1 MSDELSKAA
10 QAALAAWNEDNN
22 SRLYMAMT
30 GIRNA
35 LEAKQQAEPA
45 TPKPWVFLDADDLM
59 KLPSFDYDAPQGI
72 AEDKFARAVEQASR
86 AKNAVP
92 ERVPMTDAEQTALY
106 LLAICKLKTVPTY
119 SDIIRAAEAHHGIK
133 EQK

>member
-1 MSDELSKAA
+1 MSDELRKAA

-72 AEDKFARAVEQASR
+72 AEDKFARAVEQALR
-86 AKNAVP
+86 AKN
-92 ERVPMTDAEQTALY
+92 TGEQA
-106 LLAICKLKTVPTY
+106 
-119 SDIIRAAEAHHGIK
+119 
-133 EQK
+133 